1 MLRAVL
7 LGLVSIAV
15 VSCNKKQ
22 DAPAA
27 QAGAPAGTVVDVQGT
42 VTVAGKPLAKGAT
55 VNGDDVVDTGAD
67 GHVRIVLAHNNA
79 TWDLGPNKHEKVSA
93 SLAWTLA
100 KVDTP
105 AKAVDQDT
113 SSAGRPAERAAAE
126 TAASSDKKD
135 MEERADEAAPAP
147 AAAPQ
152 APGAPAA
159 AAPAAVAAPA
169 PPPPP
174 PPPAAEP
181 APGGARGAKEMPAPP
196 AKTATGAR
204 AVPDDTDGLLGKPS
218 GGGGG
223 APPKPPKLDVP
234 IEAYQKCVSAGMT
247 LKLGLKGTAK
257 GTTWTVLNSAPISL
271 AVKQCLDK
279 VTATV
284 HLPAGAHTNIEIAK

>member
-7 LGLVSIAV
+7 LGLVSMAV

-27 QAGAPAGTVVDVQGT
+27 QAGAPAGTVVDVQGA
-42 VTVAGKPLAKGAT
+42 VSVAGKPLAKGAT
-55 VNGDDVVDTGAD
+55 VAGDDVVETGAD
-67 GHVRIVLAHNNA
+67 GHVRIVLTHNNA

-105 AKAVDQDT
+105 AKPVDQDT
-113 SSAGRPAERAAAE
+113 SSAGRPAERSAAD

-135 MEERADEAAPAP
+135 EEVAPGGAPTNAPVAHAPA
-147 AAAPQ
+147 AVAAPQ
-152 APGAPAA
+152 AA
-159 AAPAAVAAPA
+159 AAPA

-174 PPPAAEP
+174 APPEVEP
-181 APGGARGAKEMPAPP
+181 AQGDRADAPAPP
-196 AKTATGAR
+196 AKTAGAR
-204 AVPDDTDGLLGKPS
+204 AVPKDEDDGVIGKPS
-218 GGGGG
+218 GGG
-223 APPKPPKLDVP
+223 AKPKLDVP
-234 IEAYQKCVSAGMT
+234 VEAYQKCVSAGMT

-257 GTTWTVLNSAPISL
+257 GTTWTVLNAAPIS
-271 AVKQCLDK
+271 ASVKTCLDK

-284 HLPAGAHTNIEIAK
+284 HLPAGSHTNIEITK

>member
-7 LGLVSIAV
+7 LGLVSIAA

-22 DAPAA
+22 DPPAA

-55 VNGDDVVDTGAD
+55 VTSDDVVDTGAD

-105 AKAVDQDT
+105 AKPVDQDT
-113 SSAGRPAERAAAE
+113 SSAGRPAERSAAD
-126 TAASSDKKD
+126 TAASSDKKE
-135 MEERADEAAPAP
+135 EERADEAAPA
-147 AAAPQ
+147 AAPTAV
-152 APGAPAA
+152 APGAAPGGAA
-159 AAPAAVAAPA
+159 AA

-174 PPPAAEP
+174 PPAPPVAEP
-181 APGGARGAKEMPAPP
+181 AAKNMPVAPP
-196 AKTATGAR
+196 KAASSR
-204 AVPDDTDGLLGKPS
+204 AAAASADDLLGKAS

-223 APPKPPKLDVP
+223 GGGGAGAGGAVPEKPAKLDVP
-234 IEAYQKCVSAGMT
+234 VEAYQKCVSAGMT

-257 GTTWTVLNSAPISL
+257 GTTWTVLNAAPISA
-271 AVKQCLDK
+271 AVKSCLDR

-284 HLPAGAHTNIEIAK
+284 HLPVGAHSDLEISK

>member
-27 QAGAPAGTVVDVQGT
+27 QAGAPAGTVVDVQGA
-42 VTVAGKPLAKGAT
+42 VSVAGKPLAKGAT
-55 VNGDDVVDTGAD
+55 VAGDDVVDTGAD

-105 AKAVDQDT
+105 AKPVDQDT
-113 SSAGRPAERAAAE
+113 SSAGRPAERSAAE

-135 MEERADEAAPAP
+135 EEAAPG
-147 AAAPQ
+147 
-152 APGAPAA
+152 GAPTNAPVA
-159 AAPAAVAAPA
+159 PTPAAVAAPQAEA

-174 PPPAAEP
+174 SPPAAEP
-181 APGGARGAKEMPAPP
+181 APAERASSPAPP
-196 AKTATGAR
+196 PKTSGAR
-204 AVPDDTDGLLGKPS
+204 AVPRGDDDLAGAIGGGGDAS
-218 GGGGG
+218 GGGHA
-223 APPKPPKLDVP
+223 APKSPKLDVP
-234 IEAYQKCVSAGMT
+234 VDAYQKCVTAGMT

-257 GTTWTVLNSAPISL
+257 GTTWTVMNAAPISA
-271 AVKQCLDK
+271 AVKSCLDR

-284 HLPAGAHTNIEIAK
+284 HLPAGAHTNIEISK

>member
-1 MLRAVL
+1 MLRVVL

-15 VSCNKKQ
+15 VGCNKQQ

-42 VTVAGKPLAKGAT
+42 VTVAGKPLAKGA
-55 VNGDDVVDTGAD
+55 VVAADDVVETGAD
-67 GHVRIVLAHNNA
+67 GHVRIVLTHNNA

-113 SSAGRPAERAAAE
+113 SSAGRPAERSAAD
-126 TAASSDKKD
+126 TAASSDKKE
-135 MEERADEAAPAP
+135 MERADEAAPA
-147 AAAPQ
+147 
-152 APGAPAA
+152 APAV
-159 AAPAAVAAPA
+159 AAPAPPAAETANAPA

-181 APGGARGAKEMPAPP
+181 AAKKA
-196 AKTATGAR
+196 ATGAR
-204 AVPDDTDGLLGKPS
+204 AVPPDDTDGLLGKPS

-223 APPKPPKLDVP
+223 GASLKQPKLDVP
-234 IEAYQKCVSAGMT
+234 VEAYQKCVSAGMT

-257 GTTWTVLNSAPISL
+257 GTTWTVLNAAPISL

-279 VTATV
+279 VSATV
-284 HLPAGAHTNIEIAK
+284 HLPVGSHTNIEITK

>member
-7 LGLVSIAV
+7 LGLVSFAAI
-15 VSCNKKQ
+15 SCNKKQ

-105 AKAVDQDT
+105 AKPVDQDT
-113 SSAGRPAERAAAE
+113 SSAGRPAERSAAD
-126 TAASSDKKD
+126 TAASSDKKE
-135 MEERADEAAPAP
+135 EERAAAPAP
-147 AAAPQ
+147 TVA
-152 APGAPAA
+152 APGA
-159 AAPAAVAAPA
+159 VATPPA

-174 PPPAAEP
+174 PAPPVAEP
-181 APGGARGAKEMPAPP
+181 AAKNMPVAPP
-196 AKTATGAR
+196 KAASSR
-204 AVPDDTDGLLGKPS
+204 AAAASADDMLGNAS
-218 GGGGG
+218 GGGA
-223 APPKPPKLDVP
+223 APATPLKLDVP
-234 IEAYQKCVSAGMT
+234 VEAYQKCVSAGMT

-257 GTTWTVLNSAPISL
+257 GTTWTVLNAAPISA
-271 AVKQCLDK
+271 AVKTCLDR

-284 HLPAGAHTNIEIAK
+284 HLPAGAHTNIEITK

>member
-1 MLRAVL
+1 MLRALL
-7 LGLVSIAV
+7 LGLVSVAV

-42 VTVAGKPLAKGAT
+42 VSVAGKPLAKGAT
-55 VNGDDVVDTGAD
+55 VAGDDVVDTGAD

-105 AKAVDQDT
+105 AKPVDQDT
-113 SSAGRPAERAAAE
+113 SSAGRPAERSAAE
-126 TAASSDKKD
+126 TAASSDKK
-135 MEERADEAAPAP
+135 EEEAAPG
-147 AAAPQ
+147 
-152 APGAPAA
+152 GAPATNAPVA
-159 AAPAAVAAPA
+159 AAPAAVAAPE
-169 PPPPP
+169 PP

-181 APGGARGAKEMPAPP
+181 ARADMPPPPPAPP
-196 AKTATGAR
+196 KTAAGAR
-204 AVPDDTDGLLGKPS
+204 AVPKDDDDLLGKPS

-223 APPKPPKLDVP
+223 GHAAPKLDVP
-234 IEAYQKCVSAGMT
+234 VEAYQKCVSSGMT

-257 GTTWTVLNSAPISL
+257 GTTWTVLNAAPIS
-271 AVKQCLDK
+271 ASIKTCLDK

-284 HLPAGAHTNIEIAK
+284 HLPVGSHTNIEISK